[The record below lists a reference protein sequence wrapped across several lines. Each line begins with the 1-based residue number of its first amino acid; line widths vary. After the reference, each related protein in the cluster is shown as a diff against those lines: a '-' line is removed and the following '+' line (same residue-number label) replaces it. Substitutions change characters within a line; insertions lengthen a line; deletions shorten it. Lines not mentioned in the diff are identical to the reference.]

1 MNDLYISNREKII
14 LEHLLNQKNGV
25 TIKYLANR
33 LNVSTRTIYREISSL
48 ESTLAQYQL
57 RLQKEEDGYYIKG
70 NSKFIEEL
78 QSEIYNASDEL
89 TTKKRQS
96 LLMINLLM
104 EPHEIKMESLAYDLK
119 VSVGTIQQDL
129 QAIEEIFKEYGIQI
143 KRKKARGI
151 KAKASESSLR
161 LIVSGLI
168 ASELNEYNFFKLFD
182 QNNLLQKKV
191 MNKNKNPF
199 LKVLDPAA
207 LEIVYKLVKQFE
219 EFQFE
224 EVNDTQ
230 LQSLIL
236 FITFSIKRIKEN
248 QLVALKEINKHT
260 EELKVR
266 ERSESISRALLT
278 EISAQYGLSH
288 IPLEEVVFLAL
299 QIDGLNVPLRDE
311 FSDDY
316 DLQLSFQV
324 RELIRSVSEEMQVQF
339 YQDETLFK
347 DLFAHISAAIQRNKA
362 PMPEVNNPLLEKV
375 HNEYKDLSLT
385 IEEKLSKEFPNFE
398 FQFNEL
404 LYVVIHFASAYERN
418 SSAQLLNVLIICSSG
433 MGTAKIL
440 ESRLRKNIPEVTNV
454 DVSRISQLHQL
465 NYEKYDLILST
476 IFLQGFEEEY
486 KVVTPLLMDD
496 ELKSIRTYVG
506 QLLRK
511 KVRELRDSEK
521 GMPKKQEAH
530 QSFQDLYAKIV
541 SVKRLL
547 ELFDLKEIAYYKNL
561 QETLYQ
567 ICLGLP
573 ETVLED
579 PRVVAQK
586 LEKRMNTAPIGIPN
600 TGIGLFHCIHE
611 TIKEPSFS
619 IVDLPQPF
627 DIINMEQK
635 KMKLNR
641 ILLLLAPDPMDASTQ
656 DMMGTISASIVE
668 SDANLHL
675 FNNGSKEQIE
685 HHLNQLFLEKMN

>member
-129 QAIEEIFKEYGIQI
+129 QAIEEIFKEYDIQI

-207 LEIVYKLVKQFE
+207 LEIVYKLVKQYE

-266 ERSESISRALLT
+266 ERSESISRALLK

-521 GMPKKQEAH
+521 GMPKKQEDH

>member
-129 QAIEEIFKEYGIQI
+129 QAIEEIFKEYDIQI

-207 LEIVYKLVKQFE
+207 LEIVYKLVKQYE

-266 ERSESISRALLT
+266 ERSESISRALLK

-511 KVRELRDSEK
+511 KVRELRDLEK
-521 GMPKKQEAH
+521 GMPKIQEDH

-656 DMMGTISASIVE
+656 DTISASIVE

>member
-129 QAIEEIFKEYGIQI
+129 QAIEEIFKEYDIQI

-207 LEIVYKLVKQFE
+207 LEIVYKLVKQYE

-266 ERSESISRALLT
+266 ECSESISRALLK

-511 KVRELRDSEK
+511 KVRELRDLEK
-521 GMPKKQEAH
+521 GMPKIQEDH

>member
-57 RLQKEEDGYYIKG
+57 KLQKEDDGYFIQG
-70 NSKFIEEL
+70 NPKFIEEL
-78 QSEIYNASDEL
+78 QAEIYNASDEL

-96 LLMINLLM
+96 LLMINLLL
-104 EPHEIKMESLAYDLK
+104 ESSEIKMESLAYDLK

-129 QAIEEIFKEYGIQI
+129 QTIDEIFKEYNIQI

-182 QNNLLQKKV
+182 HKNQLQKKA

-199 LKVLDPAA
+199 LNVLDPDA
-207 LEIVYKLVKQFE
+207 LEIVFKLVKQYE

-248 QLVALKEINKHT
+248 HLVALKEINKYT
-260 EELKVR
+260 DELKVR
-266 ERSESISRALLT
+266 ERSESISRELLK
-278 EISAQYGLSH
+278 EISEQYGLNH
-288 IPLEEVVFLAL
+288 IPLEEVIFLAL
-299 QIDGLNVPLRDE
+299 QIEGLNVPLRDE
-311 FSDDY
+311 FSDEY

-375 HNEYKDLSLT
+375 HKEYEDLSLT
-385 IEEKLSKEFPNFE
+385 IEDKLSKEFPNFE

-465 NYEKYDLILST
+465 SYEKYDLILST

-486 KVVTPLLMDD
+486 KVVTPLLMED
-496 ELKSIRTYVG
+496 ELKSIRTYIDQV
-506 QLLRK
+506 LRK
-511 KVRELRDSEK
+511 KVRELRNSNRNILRQSDN
-521 GMPKKQEAH
+521 H
-530 QSFQDLYAKIV
+530 QSFQDLYVKIV
-541 SVKRLL
+541 SVNRLL
-547 ELFDLKEIAYYKNL
+547 ESFDLKVMPQYKSL
-561 QETLYQ
+561 KDTLYQ
-567 ICLGLP
+567 ICLSLP
-573 ETVLED
+573 NSILED
-579 PRVVAQK
+579 PQAVAQK

-600 TGIGLFHCIHE
+600 TGLGLFHCIHK
-611 TIKEPSFS
+611 TIKEPYFS
-619 IVDLPQPF
+619 VVDLSQSF
-627 DIINMEQK
+627 EIVNMEQK

-641 ILLLLAPDPMDASTQ
+641 ILLLLAPDPMDTSIQ

-685 HHLNQLFLEKMN
+685 YHLNQLFLEKMN

>member
-129 QAIEEIFKEYGIQI
+129 QAIEEIFKEYDIQI

-207 LEIVYKLVKQFE
+207 LEIVYKLVKQYE

-266 ERSESISRALLT
+266 ERSESISRALLK

-511 KVRELRDSEK
+511 KVRELRDLEK
-521 GMPKKQEAH
+521 GMPKIQEDH

>member
-129 QAIEEIFKEYGIQI
+129 QAIEEIFKEYDIQI

-207 LEIVYKLVKQFE
+207 LEIVYKLVKQYE

-266 ERSESISRALLT
+266 ERSESISRALLK

-511 KVRELRDSEK
+511 KVRELRDLEK
-521 GMPKKQEAH
+521 GMPKIQEDH

-641 ILLLLAPDPMDASTQ
+641 VLLLLAPDPMDASTQ

>member
-129 QAIEEIFKEYGIQI
+129 QAIEEIFKEYDIQI

-207 LEIVYKLVKQFE
+207 LEIVYKLVKQYE
-219 EFQFE
+219 EIQFE

-266 ERSESISRALLT
+266 ERSESISRALLK

-511 KVRELRDSEK
+511 KVRELRDLEK
-521 GMPKKQEAH
+521 GMPKIQEDH